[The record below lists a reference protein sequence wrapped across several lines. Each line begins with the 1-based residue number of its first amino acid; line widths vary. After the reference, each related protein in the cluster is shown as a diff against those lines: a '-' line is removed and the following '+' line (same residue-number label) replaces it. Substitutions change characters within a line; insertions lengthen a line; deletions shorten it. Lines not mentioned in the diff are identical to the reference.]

1 MTINAVNLKYT
12 LNKLGVKGHENP
24 LKKKIKINSAL
35 HSFCNSIL
43 NLKLSKTSSAVL
55 KPANATKSHINI
67 SCNQTL
73 NIKITGEVRH
83 FYIVAKVRSI
93 IVGQTDDTGGTL
105 DHLQSYIPL
114 TTKHKKN

>member
-1 MTINAVNLKYT
+1 M
-12 LNKLGVKGHENP
+12 
-24 LKKKIKINSAL
+24 
-35 HSFCNSIL
+35 

-55 KPANATKSHINI
+55 KPANATKSHINV

-114 TTKHKKN
+114 TTQHKKTSFFCTYFLFSLLYKAVIAVILVTEL